1 MGYDSRKVDPNRSLC
16 TDPHFGSDDL
26 TGISLYWFRCY
37 ICLKFGIGRL
47 GEAHPNLLRLAL
59 GSSYRHDSLPL
70 VGRVTLSRTLVSF
83 SAMLQK
89 MLFVLRPSPCIPLRR
104 FLCKCSAPDMS
115 RYREAFARRM
125 AMAGI
130 KPHHRIGA
138 RRSHLSSSFVLES
151 TGINFRY
158 QIFEDV
164 CIKQHIGI
172 LLIAHHADDQAE
184 LLILRL
190 SRNSGVL
197 GLAGMAFVSQLF
209 PASLRY
215 GENPAYDA
223 WVEDPTNQSPLYA
236 RNRIRSSLRTTCLPD
251 FFQLELQRLIS
262 ACRLARSYVESI
274 CHKMIKHSVTIMEH
288 GYAVIDLEKLEPS
301 SVDDLCLSRY
311 LAWILQV
318 TFASASGVVLVF
330 QWPQYSSPEYPSE
343 EATVHIFEDYR
354 YQKITAS
361 DAYLDPT
368 RLGQSCSATINN
380 FTFGILWESESL
392 MQPFV

>member
-1 MGYDSRKVDPNRSLC
+1 MGYDSRKVDPNRSSC

-138 RRSHLSSSFVLES
+138 RRSHLSSSFGEFSYCLIERIYS
-151 TGINFRY
+151 RAW
-158 QIFEDV
+158 QLWASLAD
-164 CIKQHIGI
+164 
-172 LLIAHHADDQAE
+172 LIAWRCA
-184 LLILRL
+184 
-190 SRNSGVL
+190 
-197 GLAGMAFVSQLF
+197 
-209 PASLRY
+209 
-215 GENPAYDA
+215 
-223 WVEDPTNQSPLYA
+223 
-236 RNRIRSSLRTTCLPD
+236 TTCLPD

-392 MQPFV
+392 LQPFV